1 MRVPTKRIIQIG
13 CILLL
18 IWLLPWVYPNEF
30 FISLLQRFIAIYIV
44 VVGLNILI
52 GLSGQLS
59 LGHAGFYALGAYGSG
74 LLATKLQLPFWVT
87 MWGGLVLAGIAG
99 AVVALIALRAK
110 GPSLA
115 MVTIGFGMLIEIGA
129 NRWVSLTNGPA
140 GIFLEKSD
148 ILGKDLNV
156 VEYFYFIAFI
166 ALLCHL
172 FARNLFQTRFGR
184 TMNAVGNSEIASE
197 TIGVYVRNWK
207 VLAFSISAM
216 FAGLGGALFVHA
228 GSYFNSDSFTID
240 TSIMFLVAVIVGGT
254 KTIVGPLVG
263 TAIAVLI
270 PQLFASFYEFHLII
284 YGGIL
289 LLCLLILPDGVVGT
303 LGETSPIRK
312 LKGWWEKDLNK
323 RPEIQLKEDEGFFV
337 ELQSNIKHLKTQP
350 EMQVSDLT
358 IDFGGLRAV
367 DQVNFTIPWGT
378 VKGLIGPNGSGKST
392 VVNMLS
398 GVYTPTLGKIS
409 FLGKDVSSYSPHKM
423 AKVGITR
430 TFQNLQVFKD
440 LSVSQNV
447 LMGFHQ
453 SYHYSIAQSAM
464 LTPKAVREESK
475 FIHQAEQILNFVG
488 LGSRTQEIGKNL
500 SYGEQRLLELARAL
514 AMKPALLILDEPAA
528 GASPNEVD
536 LIFNVIRRLRELGM
550 TILIIEHHMEIVMN
564 ICDEIVVLDFG
575 QKIAEGAPKVIEK
588 NPRVIEAYLGGEEVM
603 ELVRGK
609 RSVS

>member
-1 MRVPTKRIIQIG
+1 MH
-13 CILLL
+13 
-18 IWLLPWVYPNEF
+18 
-30 FISLLQRFIAIYIV
+30 RFLAVYIV
-44 VVGLNILI
+44 VIGLNILI

-74 LLATKLQLPFWVT
+74 LLANHFQLPFWVT
-87 MWGGLVLAGIAG
+87 MWGGMILAGIAG
-99 AVVALIALRAK
+99 ALIALIALRAK
-110 GPSLA
+110 GPYLA

-140 GIFLEKSD
+140 GVFLEKSSVF
-148 ILGKDLNV
+148 GKELNI
-156 VEYFYFIAFI
+156 VEYFYFAAVI
-166 ALLCHL
+166 ALICHL
-172 FARNLFQTRFGR
+172 FAKNLFQTRFGR

-207 VLAFSISAM
+207 VLAFAISAM

-228 GSYFNSDSFTID
+228 GGYFNSDSFTID
-240 TSIMFLVAVIVGGT
+240 TSIMFLVAVIVGGN
-254 KTIVGPLVG
+254 KTILGPLVG
-263 TAIAVLI
+263 TAVAVLI
-270 PQLFASFYEFHLII
+270 PQLFASIYEYHLMI

-289 LLCLLILPDGVVGT
+289 LVCLLMLPDGVVGT
-303 LGETSPIRK
+303 LGETSFVKKI
-312 LKGWWEKDLNK
+312 KGWWEKDIRK
-323 RPEIQLKEDEGFFV
+323 KPQLKLKEHEDFFK
-337 ELQSNIKHLKTQP
+337 ELQSTITHLKSMP
-350 EMQVSDLT
+350 NMQVSDLT

-367 DQVNFTIPWGT
+367 DQVNFSIPWGT

-398 GVYTPTLGKIS
+398 GVYSPTSGSIS

-430 TFQNLQVFKD
+430 TFQNLQIFKD
-440 LSVSQNV
+440 LSVIQNV

-453 SYHYSIAQSAM
+453 SYHHSIAQSA
-464 LTPKAVREESK
+464 LSTPMAVREESK
-475 FIHQAEQILNFVG
+475 FEQQAEQILHFVG
-488 LGSRTQEIGKNL
+488 LGSRSKEIAENL

-528 GASPNEVD
+528 GASPNEVE

-550 TILIIEHHMEIVMN
+550 TILIIEHHMEIVMS
-564 ICDEIVVLDFG
+564 ICDEIIVLDFG
-575 QKIAEGAPKVIEK
+575 QKIAEGTPKEVEN